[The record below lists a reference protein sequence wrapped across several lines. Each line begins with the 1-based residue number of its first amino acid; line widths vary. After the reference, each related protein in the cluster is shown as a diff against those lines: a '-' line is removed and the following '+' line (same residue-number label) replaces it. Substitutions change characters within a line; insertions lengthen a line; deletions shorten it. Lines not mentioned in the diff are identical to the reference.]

1 MSSRA
6 RLEITVHKGQT
17 IQVSA
22 IFVFADRVKTSK
34 YFTLLMSPVLF
45 VFDTETISSDEGSMD
60 ISDTF

>member
-22 IFVFADRVKTSK
+22 IFVFADRVKNSK